1 MNTRYGGMC
10 AVGVADADG
19 RTAAALLPS
28 EGVVLRGEETL
39 RTPLDMVSA
48 SHYQVLVILHRGQ
61 VRLHRFNLHRRGSHQ
76 PPSHR
81 SRRDAGRRQATEA
94 LGACTQPIFMNK
106 SHISLL
112 SLYFSVILNP

>member
-1 MNTRYGGMC
+1 MC

-61 VRLHRFNLHRRGSHQ
+61 VRLNL
-76 PPSHR
+76 PP
-81 SRRDAGRRQATEA
+81 GPG
-94 LGACTQPIFMNK
+94 LGAMAAGAIFRLIQ
-106 SHISLL
+106 H
-112 SLYFSVILNP
+112 

>member
-1 MNTRYGGMC
+1 MC

-61 VRLHRFNLHRRGSHQ
+61 VRLQRLNL
-76 PPSHR
+76 PP
-81 SRRDAGRRQATEA
+81 GPG
-94 LGACTQPIFMNK
+94 LGAMAAGAIFRL
-106 SHISLL
+106 IQQ
-112 SLYFSVILNP
+112 